1 MLAVFKVGGHQFQG
15 EKGDV
20 LRVSK
25 LNLKDGEKL
34 EIKEVLLLK
43 DKDDVTVGT
52 PFIENAAVEAEVVSS
67 GKDDKVLIYK
77 FKRRTKY
84 RRTQGHRQDFTEIK
98 INNIKKTDKKQ
109 KSEE

>member
-20 LRVSK
+20 LKVSK
-25 LNLKDGEKL
+25 LKLSKGDKL
-34 EIKEVLLLK
+34 EIKEVLMLR
-43 DKDDVTVGT
+43 DKDEVTIGSPYVA
-52 PFIENAAVEAEVVSS
+52 NAAVEAEVVGE

-77 FKRRTKY
+77 YKRRTKY

-98 INNIKKTDKKQ
+98 INKIKKAD
-109 KSEE
+109 

>member
-1 MLAVFKVGGHQFQG
+1 MLAIFKLGGHQFQG

-25 LNLKDGEKL
+25 MNLKEGDKL

-52 PFIENAAVEAEVVSS
+52 PFVENAAIEAEVVAN
-67 GKDDKVLIYK
+67 GKDQKVLIYK
-77 FKRRTKY
+77 YKRRTKY

-98 INNIKKTDKKQ
+98 INKIKKADK
-109 KSEE
+109 